1 MGNGLLKMASLGVK
15 KASEVGLDKA
25 KSGVKHC
32 LETKKLLE
40 ENQCRWQAASEKY
53 QREVSRLSL
62 IIEKTQSLIGLC
74 KRYGLT
80 DGEIPYP
87 IVHSLEKE
95 FPDCKLQQDGSFLF
109 KGAAAGAFAAA
120 STLGG
125 TAVLGTAS
133 TGTAIASLHGAA
145 AAGAALASLG
155 GGSLAAGGLGI
166 AGGVAALG
174 TTFAVPAI
182 ATGGYLWDK
191 SVRKQ
196 HQKVLAYEKAVEE
209 ECRILQQIYRRY
221 DALNTKLI
229 TWLAGEQYSRRIK
242 GSAE

>member
-1 MGNGLLKMASLGVK
+1 MGKGLLKMAGLGVK

-32 LETKKLLE
+32 LETKKMLE
-40 ENQCRWQAASEKY
+40 ENQRRWQAATEKY

-62 IIEKTQSLIGLC
+62 IIEKTQSVIGLC

-87 IVHSLEKE
+87 IMHALEKK

-109 KGAAAGAFAAA
+109 KGAAAGAVAAVSA
-120 STLGG
+120 LGG
-125 TAVLGTAS
+125 TAVLGTDS

-145 AAGAALASLG
+145 AAGATLAHLG
-155 GGSLAAGGLGI
+155 GGSVAAGGLGI

-182 ATGGYLWDK
+182 AAGGYLWDK
-191 SVRKQ
+191 SVRQQ
-196 HQKVLAYEKAVEE
+196 HLKVVAYEKAVDE

-221 DALNTKLI
+221 DALHMKLI
-229 TWLAGEQYSRRIK
+229 NWLAREQYNRRIK
-242 GSAE
+242 GGAE

>member
-1 MGNGLLKMASLGVK
+1 MGNGLLKMAGLGVK

-109 KGAAAGAFAAA
+109 KGAAAGA
-120 STLGG
+120 
-125 TAVLGTAS
+125 
-133 TGTAIASLHGAA
+133 
-145 AAGAALASLG
+145 ALASLG

>member
-1 MGNGLLKMASLGVK
+1 MGNGLLKMAGLGVK

-133 TGTAIASLHGAA
+133 TGTAIASLSGAA
-145 AAGAALASLG
+145 ATNATLAFLG
-155 GGSLAAGGLGI
+155 GGSLAAGGLGV
-166 AGGVAALG
+166 AGGTMVLGGLVAGPAL
-174 TTFAVPAI
+174 AVF
-182 ATGGYLWDK
+182 GLYL
-191 SVRKQ
+191 
-196 HQKVLAYEKAVEE
+196 
-209 ECRILQQIYRRY
+209 EC
-221 DALNTKLI
+221 
-229 TWLAGEQYSRRIK
+229 
-242 GSAE
+242 

>member
-1 MGNGLLKMASLGVK
+1 MGNGLLKMAGLGVK

-145 AAGAALASLG
+145 AAGAALA
-155 GGSLAAGGLGI
+155 
-166 AGGVAALG
+166 
-174 TTFAVPAI
+174 
-182 ATGGYLWDK
+182 DRK
-191 SVRKQ
+191 SV
-196 HQKVLAYEKAVEE
+196 V
-209 ECRILQQIYRRY
+209 
-221 DALNTKLI
+221 
-229 TWLAGEQYSRRIK
+229 
-242 GSAE
+242 

>member
-1 MGNGLLKMASLGVK
+1 MPLAGCIRK
-15 KASEVGLDKA
+15 
-25 KSGVKHC
+25 
-32 LETKKLLE
+32 
-40 ENQCRWQAASEKY
+40 
-53 QREVSRLSL
+53 VSTRSQP
-62 IIEKTQSLIGLC
+62 IIPDHRKDPVPDRTC

-166 AGGVAALG
+166 AGGVALWGQPLPCRLLQPADTCG
-174 TTFAVPAI
+174 IKVFANNI
-182 ATGGYLWDK
+182 
-191 SVRKQ
+191 
-196 HQKVLAYEKAVEE
+196 
-209 ECRILQQIYRRY
+209 RRCW
-221 DALNTKLI
+221 LTK
-229 TWLAGEQYSRRIK
+229 RP
-242 GSAE
+242 